1 MGNSSSKKKKAAKAE
16 AAKQQEK
23 APVTTTTTKTTT
35 ATAASPKIK
44 AKQGRKILRQDSI
57 AYNKKA
63 IKTLSASKDTPGE
76 ARVGIST
83 EALRQK
89 VKSLESSLS
98 TEKAPKTLR
107 CKFYFLFF
115 FPLYPFNYTHTRNEN
130 IKCCTLFN
138 KSPKI

>member
-107 CKFYFLFF
+107 SKFYFLFF
-115 FPLYPFNYTHTRNEN
+115 SYIHLITHTRT
-130 IKCCTLFN
+130 KT
-138 KSPKI
+138 